1 MVGRASRLV
10 AGALC
15 VLCALALALAPAR
28 PTLAQPAPAPGPDAG
43 APAPVDPPTVTSE
56 ETEAARLTQVG
67 SEAWQRGDHAQAL
80 QYFQLAY
87 RVFPSPRLHYNMALA
102 LLGQRR
108 TMEAVAELERFLAEA
123 PDAPADARDYAS
135 EQLAELGKHLGRVL
149 VEAPAD
155 ASISIDG
162 QPAAGITRVAVGRH
176 SVLVR
181 AEGMRAFLAEIQ
193 VRAGALTTVR
203 AKLTP
208 WTDDDTPTTPPSASP
223 TPTPAPPA
231 PPRRARVGAARWWVL
246 GAFGAAVI
254 GAGLTVWLTGGEVA
268 CPGSDLGCVRVTR

>member
-1 MVGRASRLV
+1 MMGRASWLV
-10 AGALC
+10 SGALC
-15 VLCALALALAPAR
+15 VLVAAAR
-28 PTLAQPAPAPGPDAG
+28 AVAQPAPGPDAG
-43 APAPVDPPTVTSE
+43 VPAPVEPPTVTSE

-87 RVFPSPRLHYNMALA
+87 RVFPSPRLHYNLALA

-108 TMEAVAELERFLAEA
+108 TLEAVAELERFLAEA

-149 VEAPAD
+149 VEAPAG
-155 ASISIDG
+155 ASISLDG
-162 QPAAGITRVAVGRH
+162 QPAAGITRVAAGRH

-181 AEGMRAFLAEIQ
+181 AEGMRAFLAEIE

-203 AKLTP
+203 ARLTP
-208 WTDDDTPTTPPSASP
+208 WTDDGAASAAAPTS
-223 TPTPAPPA
+223 PAPTRPA
-231 PPRRARVGAARWWVL
+231 PAAPRRARAGGVRWWVL
-246 GAFGAAVI
+246 GAFGAAVV
-254 GAGLTVWLTGGEVA
+254 GAGLAVWLTGGEVA
-268 CPGSDLGCVRVTR
+268 CPGSDLGCVRVAR

>member
-1 MVGRASRLV
+1 VVGRTSWVLSAL
-10 AGALC
+10 LC
-15 VLCALALALAPAR
+15 VWAAHA
-28 PTLAQPAPAPGPDAG
+28 LAQPSPSPDAG
-43 APAPVDPPTVTSE
+43 VEPPTVTSE

-87 RVFPSPRLHYNMALA
+87 RVFPSPRLHYNLALA

-123 PDAPADARDYAS
+123 PDAPADARDYAT

-149 VEAPAD
+149 VEAPAG

-203 AKLTP
+203 ARLTP
-208 WTDDDTPTTPPSASP
+208 WTEDGAAAAAPSPSP
-223 TPTPAPPA
+223 SPAPTRPA
-231 PPRRARVGAARWWVL
+231 PAAPQRARASGARWWVL
-246 GAFGAAVI
+246 GAFGAAVV
-254 GAGLTVWLTGGEVA
+254 GAGLAVWLTGGEVD
-268 CPGSDLGCVRVTR
+268 CPGSDLGCVRVSR